1 MKNPPN
7 IKKTLAGIPG
17 RGAVIVKGI
26 VGAVGYL
33 LASLALVAVASS
45 CTANALDCTAKPL
58 PKECQDAL

>member
-33 LASLALVAVASS
+33 LASLVLVAAVSS
-45 CTANALDCTAKPL
+45 CTATWEPFDCNAQPEVCL
-58 PKECQDAL
+58 

>member
-26 VGAVGYL
+26 VGAVGY
-33 LASLALVAVASS
+33 ALVLVAAVSS
-45 CTANALDCTAKPL
+45 CTATWEPFDCNEPGVICDL
-58 PKECQDAL
+58 